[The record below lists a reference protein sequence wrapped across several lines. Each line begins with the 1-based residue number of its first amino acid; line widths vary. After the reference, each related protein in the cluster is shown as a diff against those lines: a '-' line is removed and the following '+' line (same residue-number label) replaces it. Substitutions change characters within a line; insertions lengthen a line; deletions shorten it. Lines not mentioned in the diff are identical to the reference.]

1 MDMSTIVNFGSMVIQ
16 VAIIPLVISYWQM
29 NGRLSRIEGQL
40 EVIIKG
46 KDD

>member
-1 MDMSTIVNFGSMVIQ
+1 MDLQTVVNFGSMVIQ
-16 VAIIPLVISYWQM
+16 VAIIPLVVSYWQM

-46 KDD
+46 KEA